1 MSDEGLSKEVLS
13 GVLREEIAVFVS
25 GSPSGLVGVGTDGQ
39 GEGVAESKD
48 ELKEMVRTQIYL
60 TPQQR
65 DFLRSE
71 GRRRGVSMAAAIR
84 AMVEEKMKPAGDAWQ
99 GNSLLESAA
108 EDASF
113 QSDGS
118 GSAASDETIYG
129 SYQG

>member
-1 MSDEGLSKEVLS
+1 MSDEGLSKEELS

-25 GSPSGLVGVGTDGQ
+25 GPLSGLVGVDADGQ
-39 GEGVAESKD
+39 GEGVSEGKD
-48 ELKEMVRTQIYL
+48 EPKEMVRTQVYL

-71 GRRRGVSMAAAIR
+71 GRRRGLSMAAAIR

-99 GNSLLESAA
+99 GNSLLESAV

-113 QSDGS
+113 QSDGR
-118 GSAASDETIYG
+118 GSVGADETIYG